1 MFHTGHAVWMIPLEI
16 FQVFNPTTP
25 GHHLALCIDAIAL
38 LTEYCKVGK
47 LKITMIWPFPI
58 FYDSL
63 HLPPLY
69 YYSEMLSRAEEFSV
83 FNRVNLIQNAA
94 LLCEY
99 G

>member
-25 GHHLALCIDAIAL
+25 GHHLALCTDAIAL
-38 LTEYCKVGK
+38 LSEYCKVGK
-47 LKITMIWPFPI
+47 LKITMIWPFLI
-58 FYDSL
+58 FYDSP